1 MQPSYLSSIDIKFSG
16 SDLGYEVS
24 RQMLAYIPMLVFKP
38 HPLIPASGKKSLFLV
53 LCGT

>member
-24 RQMLAYIPMLVFKP
+24 SQMLAYIPMLVFKP
-38 HPLIPASGKKSLFLV
+38 HPSIPASGKKSLFLV